1 MPSRQIHVP
10 HPFSGRLR
18 KPFLKWAGAK
28 TRVVPVLL
36 PMLPATARR
45 FVEPFIGSGAVFLN
59 TNYSTNLLSDSN
71 EDIISLYN
79 VLKRQGGEFIERC
92 RRLFVP
98 GNNDEAQFYKF
109 RDEFNACSNSE
120 RRSALF
126 VYLNRHC
133 FNGLCRYNQKGE
145 FNTPFGRYAAPQ
157 LPEDAMRSFAA
168 KLEYAELAHRDF
180 REVIRD
186 TGSGDIVYCDPPY
199 APLSASANFTSYS
212 AGGFQEQ
219 DQQDLAMLCEEAA
232 RRGAVVLISN
242 HDTPYTKSLYKG
254 ADEIVEIL
262 VSRTISCDGQTRN
275 KAMELIARFGNL
287 GGVHPTQLTLPKLP
301 RNSACEW
308 LLASGYEDIN
318 QTIEKIMLVWQK
330 KGLGTRKD
338 WWEKLAGTLKGAP
351 CVVNG
356 VELPILSAARIRKG
370 WPPVPGS
377 LCRNKDQPIPTIV
390 NQARWSSHKK
400 P

>member
-1 MPSRQIHVP
+1 
-10 HPFSGRLR
+10 
-18 KPFLKWAGAK
+18 
-28 TRVVPVLL
+28 
-36 PMLPATARR
+36 MLPATARR

-71 EDIISLYN
+71 EDIISLYS
-79 VLKRQGGEFIERC
+79 VLKRQGAEFIERC

-98 GNNDEAQFYKF
+98 GNNDEAQFYRF
-109 RDEFNACSNSE
+109 RDEFNACSDPE

-145 FNTPFGRYAAPQ
+145 FNTPFGRYTAPQ
-157 LPEDAMRSFAA
+157 LPEDAMRAFAI
-168 KLEYAELAHRDF
+168 KLEHAELAQRDF

-186 TGSGDIVYCDPPY
+186 TGLGDVVYCDPPY

-212 AGGFQEQ
+212 AGGFRAQ
-219 DQQDLAMLCEEAA
+219 DQQDLATLCEEAA

-254 ADEIVEIL
+254 ADEVVEIL

-275 KAMELIARFGNL
+275 KAMELIARFGSL
-287 GGVHPTQLTLPKLP
+287 GGDYTELPKPP
-301 RNSACEW
+301 RNSAREW

-318 QTIEKIMLVWQK
+318 QSIERIMLEWQRN
-330 KGLGTRKD
+330 GVRTRRD
-338 WWEKLAGTLKGAP
+338 WWDVLAGTLKGTP
-351 CVVNG
+351 CVINRVTI
-356 VELPILSAARIRKG
+356 PILCAARVRKG
-370 WPPVPGS
+370 WPPVGGS
-377 LCRNKDQPIPTIV
+377 LCRGMDQPIPPLTK
-390 NQARWSSHKK
+390 QARWSKHKT
-400 P
+400 